1 MSLFKVL
8 ENMNYEG
15 YPKTYRFRII
25 SENLGEGFKELCWF
39 FFFLCIV
46 THIFGDKF
54 SRCRLELFLT
64 QDLPVSGSPLLGFQ
78 LCRMAYFR

>member
-1 MSLFKVL
+1 MQLRSSMSLFKVL

-39 FFFLCIV
+39 FFFFYVLL
-46 THIFGDKF
+46 HIF
-54 SRCRLELFLT
+54 LET
-64 QDLPVSGSPLLGFQ
+64 SSHGVD
-78 LCRMAYFR
+78 